1 MFIIDLLKVIVLGII
16 EGFTEFLPVSSTGH
30 LILADQ
36 FIKLEPQG
44 FANAFMVIIQ
54 LGAILSVII
63 INFDKL
69 NPFGKKFLPQCK
81 MDFYNSTNG
90 QTKAYLLFKN
100 ADKEIISLWKKIL
113 IAIIPAGVLGILFDD
128 LIDEYLFNPLVVSMA
143 LVIYGLI
150 LIYIE
155 NKNKDK
161 KPSIESFQDL
171 DYKTAFLIGVFQCL
185 AMVPGTS
192 RSAATIIGALI
203 LGTNRLVATQFSF
216 YLAIPTM
223 IGATLLKLVKNFGAY
238 TGYQWLLI
246 LIGFIVSFIVA
257 YIVINRFIDYI
268 KSNDFKVFAYYR
280 IVLGIIVLIVLK
292 LF

>member
-1 MFIIDLLKVIVLGII
+1 MYIIDLLKVIVLGII
-16 EGFTEFLPVSSTGH
+16 EGVTEFLPVSSTGH

-54 LGAILSVII
+54 LGAILSVIV

-69 NPFGKKFLPQCK
+69 NPFGKKFLPQSK
-81 MDFYNSTNG
+81 MDFYNSTND
-90 QTKAYLLFKN
+90 QTKAYLILKN
-100 ADKEIISLWKKIL
+100 ADSEIINLWKKIL
-113 IAIIPAGVLGILFDD
+113 VAIIPAGVLGLLFDD
-128 LIDEYLFNPLVVSMA
+128 LIDKYLFNPVVVSMA

-161 KPSIESFQDL
+161 KPTIESFYDL

-223 IGATLLKLVKNFGAY
+223 VGATLLKLVKNFGAY

-246 LIGFIVSFIVA
+246 LIGFVVSFIVA
-257 YIVINRFIDYI
+257 YVVINKFIDYI
-268 KSNDFKVFAYYR
+268 KSNDFKIFAYYR

-292 LF
+292 VL

>member
-1 MFIIDLLKVIVLGII
+1 MFIIDLLKVIVLGVI

-69 NPFGKKFLPQCK
+69 NPFGKKFLPQSK

-113 IAIIPAGVLGILFDD
+113 IAIIPAGVLGLLFDD

-238 TGYQWLLI
+238 TGYQWFLI

>member
-1 MFIIDLLKVIVLGII
+1 MFIIDLLKVIVLGVI

-69 NPFGKKFLPQCK
+69 NPFGKKFLPQSK

-113 IAIIPAGVLGILFDD
+113 IAIIPAGVLGLLFDD